1 MILSCKTGYSDEIP
15 WLDFQKT
22 PSSDFIWRVYIDNNY
37 LGMRTARNFEKKIAS
52 GIGALKRVPDYVR
65 NYSVAIYF
73 QFSTSTPLE
82 FIIA

>member
-1 MILSCKTGYSDEIP
+1 M
-15 WLDFQKT
+15 
-22 PSSDFIWRVYIDNNY
+22 YIDNNY
-37 LGMRTARNFEKKIAS
+37 LGMRTSRNFEKKIAS
-52 GIGALKRVPDYVR
+52 GIGALKRVLDYVR